1 MPLTL
6 YLSLPLQDLSE
17 ALLEEEDCN
26 VIAVDWGGGSLPLY
40 SQAAANTRLV
50 GLEVAH
56 LITTLTVDISDHRR
70 RINTGEKAKV
80 VAAVWG
86 TEFIQFLAALA
97 ILHQDD
103 LKKRMNSSYSSNRPS
118 AK

>member
-56 LITTLTVDISDHRR
+56 LITTLTVCISDHRR
-70 RINTGEKAKV
+70 RINTEETAKV
-80 VAAVWG
+80 VAAAVG
-86 TEFIQFLAALA
+86 GQNLFNSLPRLLFCT
-97 ILHQDD
+97 
-103 LKKRMNSSYSSNRPS
+103 RMI
-118 AK
+118 

>member
-1 MPLTL
+1 M
-6 YLSLPLQDLSE
+6 
-17 ALLEEEDCN
+17 
-26 VIAVDWGGGSLPLY
+26 
-40 SQAAANTRLV
+40 
-50 GLEVAH
+50 EV
-56 LITTLTVDISDHRR
+56 LTVTDIHIWIRGFICLDTGISTSIHRR

-97 ILHQDD
+97 NLLQDFFKNRMNCTMRIL
-103 LKKRMNSSYSSNRPS
+103 KNRMNSFFSSNHQS